1 MVSPLVTCCPAA
13 VASGKRNGLG
23 LVNSWNSSQL
33 DLPAYLAR
41 TGYDGPLTPAL
52 STLRGLQWA
61 HVSSIPFENLEIVL
75 GRPVL
80 LDLESV
86 QAKLVRRR
94 RGGYC
99 YEHTLLFAAVLER
112 LGFPSVTG
120 VAARIRMGADALRP
134 ASHALL
140 LVQASDD
147 SRTWVC
153 DTGFGSGPLE
163 PIELAPGAV
172 VSAGGWSYRIEQQ
185 PIDAGTKQPATQW
198 TTQWVTY
205 RLTGEQVDL
214 HSFTVDPRF
223 PVDYN
228 VINYYTSTNPR
239 SPFVGR
245 LFTQKMAPGVNHV
258 LNDRTLTILRS
269 DGSTETHELE
279 ASAVPSVL
287 EHDFDIVLRSEDQ
300 ARLVGL
306 LS

>member
-1 MVSPLVTCCPAA
+1 
-13 VASGKRNGLG
+13 
-23 LVNSWNSSQL
+23 VNSWNSSQL

-86 QAKLVRRR
+86 QAKLVGRQ

-185 PIDAGTKQPATQW
+185 PIDAGAKQSA
-198 TTQWVTY
+198 TQWVTY

-214 HSFTVDPRF
+214 HSFTVDPRY

-228 VINYYTSTNPR
+228 VSNYYTSTNPR

-245 LFTQKMAPGVNHV
+245 LFTQRMAPGVNHV
-258 LNDRTLTILRS
+258 LNDRTLTILRT
-269 DGSTETHELE
+269 DGSEETRELSPAE
-279 ASAVPSVL
+279 VPGVL
-287 EHDFDIVLRSEDQ
+287 AERFGIELDAEDRGKLI
-300 ARLVGL
+300 ATLTI
-306 LS
+306 